1 MGSKFLKI
9 LALLL
14 FWAYLP
20 LLAQGLFT
28 RTEEKYD
35 STRGIRVSMLP
46 DKRSIYVNWIPN
58 VEGGEVIVARSSS
71 VIDTPEKLYIA
82 DSLGRFP
89 SGAKDSVTNY
99 YDYNLK
105 PGSYYYAVIP
115 VEDVRKRKV
124 KLLSNQNYTVDPI
137 NIEESASNPVEP
149 MVIPAGKAKIQNESV
164 NTVVVKAEG
173 SNIRVSWVSPWNAV
187 PSQTI
192 YSIYRSS
199 SPMETIEAMRKADK
213 LAELPHPINTYLDKD
228 IAKSQTLYYGV
239 SVKSENLSETI
250 PLENGKSFV
259 RIFFIKDKRGKSE
272 VVQDTQPAEL
282 EKKSEISETEAQA
295 EFDTKNFQ
303 VKGFGYDRVGKGAI
317 LKWIP
322 PNHADDTTQ
331 YTVYASTRAFDSGVN
346 SFIGGSVLKVAVVS
360 HPSISISIKE
370 IKPVDELYFAVTA
383 KRANVPEDFR
393 VIQGVSYFKY
403 QFDKDL
409 LPEETT
415 STTEEKPTTPKEEN
429 LPKEE
434 SNLADSPILGKP
446 LEELEDESEVIHTID
461 PSALETYSTD
471 DSELESK
478 RAEKLD
484 RILRETYAK
493 GKYELAVSNLE
504 KFIKNETNSKL
515 KGKAYFY
522 AGISRY
528 HRKEY
533 KKALDHFLR
542 VETSE
547 FQSDRTVFWKN
558 RALAKIGRGGR

>member
-1 MGSKFLKI
+1 MGSKFFKI

-20 LLAQGLFT
+20 LAAQGLFT
-28 RTEEKYD
+28 RSEEKFD

-46 DKRSIYVNWIPN
+46 DKKSTYVNWIPN
-58 VEGGEVIVARSSS
+58 EEGGEVIIARSNS

-89 SGAKDSVTNY
+89 SGAKNSVTNY

-105 PGSYYYAVIP
+105 PGSYFYAVIP
-115 VEDVRKRKV
+115 VDHVRKRKV
-124 KLLSNQNYTVDPI
+124 KLLSNQNYTTDPI
-137 NIEESASNPVEP
+137 IIQEYTDNPAEP
-149 MVIPAGKAKIQNESV
+149 MVVAAGKPIAKNESIG
-164 NTVVVKAEG
+164 TVVVKAEG
-173 SNIRVSWVSPWNAV
+173 TNIRVSWVSPWNAV
-187 PSQTI
+187 PSQTV

-199 SPMETIEAMRKADK
+199 SPMETIEEMRKADK

-228 IAKSQTLYYGV
+228 IEKSQTLYYGV
-239 SVKSENLSETI
+239 SVKSENLPETI

-259 RIFFIKDKRGKSE
+259 RIFFIRDKRGKSE
-272 VVQDTQPAEL
+272 VVQDTEPTEL
-282 EKKSEISETEAQA
+282 DKSSEKVATTQA
-295 EFDTKNFQ
+295 EFDTKEFQ
-303 VKGFGYDRVGKGAI
+303 VKGFGYERVGKGAI
-317 LKWIP
+317 LKWIA
-322 PNHADDTTQ
+322 PNQADDTTQ
-331 YTVYASTRAFDSGVN
+331 YTIYASTRAFDAGVN
-346 SFIGGSVLKVAVVS
+346 SFIGGSVLKVAVVP
-360 HPSISISIKE
+360 HPSTSISIKE
-370 IKPVDELYFAVTA
+370 IKPVDELYFAITA

-393 VIQGVSYFKY
+393 VTEGTSYFRY
-403 QFDKDL
+403 QFDKNKI
-409 LPEETT
+409 PEEAIANK
-415 STTEEKPTTPKEEN
+415 EEKTKAPKEVI
-429 LPKEE
+429 PTKEE
-434 SNLADSPILGKP
+434 SSLSDTPTLGRP
-446 LEELEDESEVIHTID
+446 QEELEDGSEEFYTID
-461 PSALETYSTD
+461 PEDLED
-471 DSELESK
+471 FIIDEKQLDSE
-478 RAEKLD
+478 RADKLD
-484 RILRETYAK
+484 RILRATYAK

-533 KKALDHFLR
+533 KKALDHFLK